1 MKITRRQAR
10 EITLCLVF
18 DFGFNSEEKPE
29 ELLDLY
35 VRYFPEADE
44 EHVTEEIKNDDYI
57 SKVYFGVA
65 EKIDALD
72 ETIKNCSLKWKL
84 ERMSRIS
91 VSILRLAVYEL
102 LYIDSIPTEVS
113 INEAVEL
120 AKKYDNDESYTFI
133 NGVLG
138 AVAKQLEANGL
149 AESSSAESDE
159 NEGGKE

>member
-1 MKITRRQAR
+1 MKLTRRQAR

-35 VRYFPEADE
+35 IRYFPEADE
-44 EHVTEEIKNDDYI
+44 AQMTEQVKDDEYI

-65 EKIDALD
+65 EKIAELD
-72 ETIKNCSLKWKL
+72 ETIKNCSLKWKMK
-84 ERMSRIS
+84 RMSRVS
-91 VSILRLAVYEL
+91 VSILRIALYEI
-102 LYIDSIPTEVS
+102 LYVDSIPTEVS

-120 AKKYDNDESYTFI
+120 AKKYDNDDSYTLI

-138 AVAKQLEANGL
+138 AAVKQQEIPGLVADAPADDAEEPEA
-149 AESSSAESDE
+149 
-159 NEGGKE
+159 

>member
-35 VRYFPEADE
+35 VRYFPEADDA
-44 EHVTEEIKNDDYI
+44 HITEEIKNDDYI

-65 EKIDALD
+65 EKIEELD
-72 ETIKNCSLKWKL
+72 KTIKNCSLKWKL
-84 ERMSRIS
+84 ERMSRVS
-91 VSILRLAVYEL
+91 VSILRIALYEL
-102 LYIDSIPTEVS
+102 LYMESIPTEVS

-120 AKKYDNDESYTFI
+120 AKKYDNDDSYAFI

-138 AVAKQLEANGL
+138 AATKQLEAAQIDDSGKSEGE
-149 AESSSAESDE
+149 ESGETE
-159 NEGGKE
+159 E